1 MEWVFSDELELDFV
15 KYVLFKIQVTSFV
28 ETLKYT

>member
-1 MEWVFSDELELDFV
+1 MEWVFSDDLELDFV

>member
-15 KYVLFKIQVTSFV
+15 KYVLFKIEVTTFV